1 LSDAVPKEEV
11 NGHFNMVELPKI
23 DEGFTREPIDIPF
36 VFVDVNRMP
45 EKVWDSLFEKIKENT
60 LV

>member
-1 LSDAVPKEEV
+1 MSEAVPKEEV

-36 VFVDVNRMP
+36 VFIDVNRMS
-45 EKVWDSLFEKIKENT
+45 KFLWDKLFQKIKENT